1 MTRPINCPQCGL
13 PTVVPDE
20 PASASGDTVCA
31 HCGVRIAQNGQGAPR
46 VPTVLC
52 IDDDPLVLHFYRDFL
67 ARHGYRVLTA
77 IDGLPGLDLARRE
90 RPRRDPPGHHAAGP
104 KRVRHL
110 PEVPCRSG
118 APRPSDHPHHGLG
131 PCGGRDRGARGGGDP
146 HPSEARRPGGDPGR
160 PGGGAGPTQ
169 WPAQRVSARWKRR
182 VVRET
187 RTTLLTMPS
196 Q

>member
-90 RPRRDPPGHHAAGP
+90 RPDAILLDIMLRGLSGYDICRKFRADPALHALPIILITVWDHAGVATAGREAGATLTLQKP
-104 KRVRHL
+104 AD
-110 PEVPCRSG
+110 PEAILAALAEVLGQRNGP
-118 APRPSDHPHHGLG
+118 PRG
-131 PCGGRDRGARGGGDP
+131 
-146 HPSEARRPGGDPGR
+146 
-160 PGGGAGPTQ
+160 
-169 WPAQRVSARWKRR
+169 
-182 VVRET
+182 
-187 RTTLLTMPS
+187 
-196 Q
+196 